1 MSVGRI
7 LALSGTLIRSRGP
20 PPTLRPGRSMRA
32 CPPDRQNLPRT
43 RIGYCDR
50 DRLSA
55 SGQPIRMG
63 PGVVLARLLRRRSWG
78 FARHEAV
85 RRPVIGV
92 SDLHVVRFPP
102 INRVHS
108 HDSQGLA
115 TKLQTTAVKDVENR
129 LLWARWSAFWGKPC
143 LVWLLFAREAAIPC
157 ANPMGRALTRD
168 IARLPMN
175 MRVGGAANTQG
186 VGLTCG
192 LSGQRAS
199 QRVCVHPGGFPYRR
213 RGGTRRSF
221 WQRT

>member
-1 MSVGRI
+1 
-7 LALSGTLIRSRGP
+7 
-20 PPTLRPGRSMRA
+20 MRA

-50 DRLSA
+50 DTLSA

-63 PGVVLARLLRRRSWG
+63 PGVVLARSLRRRSWG
-78 FARHEAV
+78 CCTTRSCAAACH
-85 RRPVIGV
+85 RRVGSSCSAIP
-92 SDLHVVRFPP
+92 PP

-175 MRVGGAANTQG
+175 MRVVGAANTQG

-213 RGGTRRSF
+213 RGGPRRSF